1 MQIKLCFQKI
11 RTGNFLKE
19 SLNKNWSL
27 EMGGRFKQ
35 KKGGGGGGGGVNI
48 F

>member
-35 KKGGGGGGGGVNI
+35 KKGGGGRGVNI

>member
-35 KKGGGGGGGGVNI
+35 KKGGEEGGVNI